1 MWHGV
6 EFCGKHVE
14 GCGIFPHPSTKKQ
27 RDTPAGVPRYGS
39 IESDVGRV
47 VITPPYPL
55 HSM

>member
-14 GCGIFPHPSTKKQ
+14 GCGKIPHPSTKKQ

-47 VITPPYPL
+47 VITPPARL